1 MGSGDRAAQSRVLT
15 VSATY
20 GAGGSVLAP
29 ALAARLDLPF
39 FDRLLHGPDTRTV
52 ARVLERLSD
61 EEREQVPPS
70 RVATNLGHMS
80 SGLGLP
86 VPDPDDL
93 NPRARI
99 RREVEA
105 NIGRIAG
112 TTGGVIL
119 GRSAAVV
126 LGKGGCAFHVRLDGP
141 LDRRCAQ
148 GASLEGVDE
157 TLAHQHQ
164 KETDRA
170 WRQFTEEIFG
180 RDPADPTLYHLVID
194 STVVPLGN
202 CVALIADA
210 AVAAWERA
218 LCR

>member
-1 MGSGDRAAQSRVLT
+1 

-20 GAGGSVLAP
+20 GAGGSVVAP

-61 EEREQVPPS
+61 EERNQGPPG
-70 RVATNLGHMS
+70 RVATVLGHVS

-86 VPDPDDL
+86 VPDADDL

-105 NIGRIAG
+105 NITRIARG
-112 TTGGVIL
+112 TGGVIL

-126 LGKGGCAFHVRLDGP
+126 LGKEGCAFHVRLDGP
-141 LDRRCAQ
+141 KDRRCAQ
-148 GASLEGVDE
+148 GASLEDVDQA
-157 TLAHQHQ
+157 LAQEHQ

-170 WRQFTEEIFG
+170 WRHFTEGIFG
-180 RDPADPTLYHLVID
+180 RDSADPSLYHLIID
-194 STVVPLGN
+194 STTVPLGA
-202 CVALIADA
+202 CVGLIADA
-210 AVAAWERA
+210 AVASWERA
-218 LCR
+218 RCR

>member
-1 MGSGDRAAQSRVLT
+1 V
-15 VSATY
+15 
-20 GAGGSVLAP
+20 AP

-61 EEREQVPPS
+61 EERNAGPPG
-70 RVATNLGHMS
+70 RVATVLGHVS

-86 VPDPDDL
+86 VPDADDL

-105 NIGRIAG
+105 NIGRIARG
-112 TTGGVIL
+112 TGGVIL

-126 LGKGGCAFHVRLDGP
+126 LGKQGCAFHVRLDGP
-141 LDRRCAQ
+141 PALRCAQ
-148 GASLEGVDE
+148 GAAVEGVDE
-157 TLAHQHQ
+157 ALAQEHQ

-180 RDPADPTLYHLVID
+180 RDPGDASLYHLMID
-194 STVVPLGN
+194 STAVPLSE
-202 CVALIADA
+202 CVGLIADA

-218 LCR
+218 GCR